1 MSIAGV
7 VLAAGTSS
15 RLGRPKQT
23 VVFEGETLVERAV
36 RVAQEAGLSPVIA
49 VVNPEGDFGH
59 SLQQLG
65 CLVVIN
71 EGFAEGMAASIRR
84 GVAVAKMLKASG
96 VVLMTCDQVAVSP
109 EHLRALYE
117 DTENIAGSGYAGKV
131 GIPAYFPTS
140 GFDDLQ
146 QLSGD
151 VGARE
156 MLRSARVV
164 VDERL
169 ALDIDTEEDLTRA
182 EATTNAIAPSAKPP
196 RPLR

>member
-7 VLAAGTSS
+7 VLAAGSSS

-23 VVFEGETLVERAV
+23 VVLDGETLVERVV

-71 EGFAEGMAASIRR
+71 EGFAEGMASSIRR

-96 VVLMTCDQVAVSP
+96 VVLMTCDQVAVTP
-109 EHLRALYE
+109 EHLRALSE
-117 DTENIAGSGYAGKV
+117 DPANITGSGYAGKV
-131 GIPAYFPTS
+131 GIPAYFPES
-140 GFDDLQ
+140 GFDGLQ
-146 QLSGD
+146 QLRGD

-156 MLRSARVV
+156 VLRTARVV
-164 VDERL
+164 VDESL
-169 ALDIDTEEDLTRA
+169 AFDIDTEEDLARA
-182 EATTNAIAPSAKPP
+182 RERSS
-196 RPLR
+196 

>member
-7 VLAAGTSS
+7 VLAAGSSS

-23 VVFEGETLVERAV
+23 VVLDGETLVERAV
-36 RVAQEAGLSPVIA
+36 RVAQEAGFSPVIA
-49 VVNPEGDFGH
+49 VINPEGDFGH

-71 EGFAEGMAASIRR
+71 EGFAEGMASSIRR

-109 EHLRALYE
+109 EHLRALCE
-117 DTENIAGSGYAGKV
+117 DTESIAGSGYAGKI
-131 GIPAYFPTS
+131 GIPAYFPAS
-140 GFDDLQ
+140 GFDGLQ

-164 VDERL
+164 VNERL
-169 ALDIDTEEDLTRA
+169 ALDIDTEEDLARA
-182 EATTNAIAPSAKPP
+182 QEESS
-196 RPLR
+196 RW

>member
-1 MSIAGV
+1 MSTAGV
-7 VLAAGTSS
+7 VLAAGSSS

-23 VVFEGETLVERAV
+23 VVLDGETLVERAV
-36 RVAQEAGLSPVIA
+36 RVAQEAGLAPVIA

-71 EGFAEGMAASIRR
+71 DGFAEGMASSIRR

-109 EHLRALYE
+109 EHLRALCE
-117 DTENIAGSGYAGKV
+117 DIENIAGSGYAGKV
-131 GIPAYFPTS
+131 GIPAYIPVS
-140 GFDDLQ
+140 DFDALQ

-164 VDERL
+164 ANERL
-169 ALDIDTEEDLTRA
+169 TLDIDTEEDLARA
-182 EATTNAIAPSAKPP
+182 REEISC
-196 RPLR
+196 